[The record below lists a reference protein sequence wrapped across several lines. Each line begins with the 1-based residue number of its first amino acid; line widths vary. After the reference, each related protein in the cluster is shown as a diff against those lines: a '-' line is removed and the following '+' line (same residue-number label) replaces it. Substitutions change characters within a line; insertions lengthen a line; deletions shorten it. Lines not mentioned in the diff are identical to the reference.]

1 MASTDTTKGVTRL
14 RSNKDWEVWS
24 DKFMMKA
31 IDLNIWSLVDTE
43 SNEEP
48 MHRPHQPDFADY
60 PRRVQGPAATGS
72 AQSTQRSTTRRQGTS
87 RTQTSDTVEEE
98 IQVAS
103 EAETEWGHETLRA
116 RGYHELIARDREIYN
131 RAAKDY
137 DRRYQAFKDQ
147 QAALSKPRTWVM
159 DTISDHYYTT
169 CCKGET
175 SMRKWY
181 RNLADD
187 ANVDHR
193 SLRCDARERY
203 RAALKPLSAPP
214 ADFGAW
220 INRWKE
226 AFAYA
231 SSKEVSDVQFSD
243 EWLDD
248 LIGAVRKIMPN
259 WGSIRVTRGAFG
271 PTFGPESE
279 ETPAEPKE
287 PTEDRRAKAKP
298 RYERQ
303 NRSNPRK
310 RGRPATE
317 EGCYACG
324 SRSHSVPKCYYVNK
338 SIAPATFRG
347 NPTIQLGIE
356 ARLQKDTAFAEEI
369 KRQIKPKEEF
379 NDKQ

>member
-1 MASTDTTKGVTRL
+1 MLVTVYVNERLDIDMAASL
-14 RSNKDWEVWS
+14 RDE
-24 DKFMMKA
+24 
-31 IDLNIWSLVDTE
+31 
-43 SNEEP
+43 
-48 MHRPHQPDFADY
+48 
-60 PRRVQGPAATGS
+60 
-72 AQSTQRSTTRRQGTS
+72 
-87 RTQTSDTVEEE
+87 
-98 IQVAS
+98 
-103 EAETEWGHETLRA
+103 
-116 RGYHELIARDREIYN
+116 ARDLRI
-131 RAAKDY
+131 
-137 DRRYQAFKDQ
+137 
-147 QAALSKPRTWVM
+147 L
-159 DTISDHYYTT
+159 
-169 CCKGET
+169 
-175 SMRKWY
+175 RK
-181 RNLADD
+181 
-187 ANVDHR
+187 
-193 SLRCDARERY
+193 
-203 RAALKPLSAPP
+203 
-214 ADFGAW
+214 
-220 INRWKE
+220 
-226 AFAYA
+226 
-231 SSKEVSDVQFSD
+231 SSS
-243 EWLDD
+243 
-248 LIGAVRKIMPN
+248 
-259 WGSIRVTRGAFG
+259 RVTRGAFG